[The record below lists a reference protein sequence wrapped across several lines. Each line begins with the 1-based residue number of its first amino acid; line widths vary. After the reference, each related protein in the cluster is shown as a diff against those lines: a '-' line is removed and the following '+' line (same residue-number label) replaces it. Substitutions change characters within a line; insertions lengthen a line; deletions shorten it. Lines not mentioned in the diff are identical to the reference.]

1 MPFLEYNE
9 TLELMKGVNLNPMQ
23 KAFDGMFWEPWNQN
37 RFQIL
42 IDMGD
47 LWENIISSMRTW

>member
-9 TLELMKGVNLNPMQ
+9 TLELMKGVNSKPLQ
-23 KAFDGMFWEPWNQN
+23 KAFDGMFWAPWNQN